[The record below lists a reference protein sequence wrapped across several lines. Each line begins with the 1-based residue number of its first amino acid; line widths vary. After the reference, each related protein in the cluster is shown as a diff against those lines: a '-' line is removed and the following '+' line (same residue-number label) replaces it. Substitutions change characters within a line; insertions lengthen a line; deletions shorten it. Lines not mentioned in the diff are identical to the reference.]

1 MSHKLRA
8 GVIGLGVGEQHIAGY
23 RRAVNVEVVALCDL
37 DPEKRA
43 MASAKYPGC
52 AVYAD
57 AQEVISAPDIDVVSI
72 ASFDNHHA
80 AQIVQALNL
89 GKHVFCEK
97 PLCTTEA
104 ELRDIRSAIERNP
117 GTRLSTNTIL
127 RMSPRFRDLHG
138 RIRRGEMGQI
148 YYAEADYNYGRL
160 HKLKEGWRGSIADYS
175 VMLGGGIH
183 MVDLLL
189 WLSGRRV
196 VEVSAAGN
204 KICSAGY
211 NFATPDMVVAIL
223 RFDNGMLGKV
233 AANFG
238 CVYPH
243 FHKLSVYGTEAT
255 FENGRETASLYNSR
269 DRDTPDI
276 GKIDTAYPGI
286 EKGDLIPGFID
297 AIRGTGSAEIGES
310 EVFATMEVCLAI
322 DRSLR
327 EGAPVRIGD
336 QGQLQVDTVRMP

>member
-1 MSHKLRA
+1 MKNLRA
-8 GVIGLGVGEQHIAGY
+8 GVIGLGVGEQHIHGY
-23 RRAVNVEVVALCDL
+23 CSATDVDLVALCDL

-43 MASAKYPGC
+43 MAAAKYPQC
-52 AVYAD
+52 ALYETAE
-57 AQEVISAPDIDVVSI
+57 ALIAAPDVDVVSI
-72 ASFDNHHA
+72 ASFDHHHA

-97 PLCTTEA
+97 PLCTNEA
-104 ELRDIRSAIERNP
+104 ELRAIRAALARNS

-127 RMSPRFRDLHG
+127 RISPRFRDLRHRIQRNELG
-138 RIRRGEMGQI
+138 RL
-148 YYAEADYNYGRL
+148 YYVEADYNYGRL
-160 HKLKEGWRGSIADYS
+160 YKLHQGWRGSIPDYS

-196 VEVSAAGN
+196 IEVNAYGN

-211 NFATPDMVVAIL
+211 RFTTPDMVVAIL
-223 RFDNGMLGKV
+223 RFDDGMLGKV
-233 AANFG
+233 TANFG

-255 FENGRETASLYNSR
+255 FENGQNSASLYKLRENDISKAR
-269 DRDTPDI
+269 RVDTV
-276 GKIDTAYPGI
+276 YPGI

-297 AIRGTGSAEIGES
+297 AVRSMGSADIGEA

-322 DRSLR
+322 DRSLHEGNPVVPGAAEYR
-327 EGAPVRIGD
+327 E
-336 QGQLQVDTVRMP
+336 TK

>member
-1 MSHKLRA
+1 MKKLRA
-8 GVIGLGVGEQHIAGY
+8 GVIGLGVGEQHIHGY
-23 RRAVNVEVVALCDL
+23 RRAANVDVVALCDL
-37 DPEKRA
+37 DSGKRA
-43 MASAKYPGC
+43 RAAAKYPQC
-52 AVYAD
+52 ALHETAE
-57 AQEVISAPDIDVVSI
+57 ALIAAPDIDVVSI
-72 ASFDNHHA
+72 ASFDHHHA

-104 ELRDIRSAIERNP
+104 ELHYIRSALASNL

-127 RMSPRFRDLHG
+127 RMSPRFRDLRQSIQRNELG
-138 RIRRGEMGQI
+138 RL
-148 YYAEADYNYGRL
+148 YYVEADYNYGRL
-160 HKLKEGWRGSIADYS
+160 HKLQEGWRGSIPDYS

-196 VEVSAAGN
+196 VEVSAYGN
-204 KICSAGY
+204 KICSEGY
-211 NFATPDMVVAIL
+211 NFTTPDMVVAIL
-223 RFDNGMLGKV
+223 RFDDGMLGKV

-243 FHKLSVYGTEAT
+243 FHKLSVYGTQAT
-255 FENGRETASLYNSR
+255 FENGQDTASLYNLR
-269 DRDTPDI
+269 GCDTPTSE
-276 GKIDTAYPGI
+276 KIDTAYPGI
-286 EKGDLIPGFID
+286 EKGDLIPSFID
-297 AIRGTGSAEIGES
+297 AIRGTGSAEIGEE

-327 EGAPVRIGD
+327 EGKPVAMGGRA
-336 QGQLQVDTVRMP
+336 QGNTVRMQ

>member
-1 MSHKLRA
+1 MKKLRA

-23 RRAVNVEVVALCDL
+23 RRANVEVVALCDL
-37 DPEKRA
+37 DAEKRA
-43 MASAKYPGC
+43 MAAAKYPQC
-52 AVYAD
+52 AIH
-57 AQEVISAPDIDVVSI
+57 QSAEDLITTPDVDVVSI
-72 ASFDNHHA
+72 ASFDHHHA
-80 AQIVQALNL
+80 AQIVRALDL

-104 ELRDIRSAIERNP
+104 ELQDIRSALARNP

-127 RMSPRFRDLHG
+127 RMSPRFRDLRG
-138 RIRRGEMGQI
+138 RIQRSELGRL
-148 YYAEADYNYGRL
+148 YYVEADYNYGRL
-160 HKLKEGWRGSIADYS
+160 HKLQEGWRGDIADYS

-189 WLSGRRV
+189 WLSGRGV
-196 VEVSAAGN
+196 VEVSASGN

-211 NFATPDMVVAIL
+211 NFTTPDMVVAIL
-223 RFDNGMLGKV
+223 RFDDGMLGKV

-255 FENGRETASLYNSR
+255 FENGQDTASLYNSR
-269 DRDTPDI
+269 DRDTPKTE
-276 GKIDTAYPGI
+276 KIDTAYPGI
-286 EKGDLIPGFID
+286 EKGDLIPGFIE
-297 AIRGTGSAEIGES
+297 AIRGTGSAEIGEE
-310 EVFATMEVCLAI
+310 EVFATMAVCLAI

-327 EGAPVRIGD
+327 EGRPVAVG
-336 QGQLQVDTVRMP
+336 GGV

>member
-1 MSHKLRA
+1 MTGTLRC

-23 RRAVNVEVVALCDL
+23 RRADDVQVVALCDR
-37 DPEKRA
+37 DPAKQA
-43 MASAKYPGC
+43 MAAAKYPEC
-52 AVYAD
+52 TFYEAAD
-57 AQEVISAPDIDVVSI
+57 DLIADPNVEVVSI
-72 ASFDNHHA
+72 ASFDHHHA
-80 AQIVQALNL
+80 PQVIRALDL

-104 ELRDIRSAIERNP
+104 ELSDIRAAWSRNP
-117 GTRLSTNTIL
+117 GVRLSTNTIL
-127 RMSPRFRDLHG
+127 RMSPRFRDLQR
-138 RIRRGEMGQI
+138 RIRCGELGRL

-160 HKLKEGWRGSIADYS
+160 HKLKDGWRGQIPDYS

-196 VEVSAAGN
+196 VEVIASGN

-211 NFATPDMVVAIL
+211 GFTTPDLVVAIL
-223 RFDNGMLGKV
+223 RFDDGMIGKV

-243 FHKLSVYGTEAT
+243 FHKLTVYGTAAT
-255 FENGRETASLYNSR
+255 FENGRDTASLYNLR
-269 DRDTPDI
+269 DPAAGGPER
-276 GKIDTAYPGI
+276 IDSAYPGI
-286 EKGDLIPGFID
+286 EKGDLIPGFIN
-297 AIRGTGSAEIGES
+297 AVRGNGRAGIEEE
-310 EVFATMEVCLAI
+310 EVFATMAVCLAI

-327 EGAPVRIGD
+327 EGVPVS
-336 QGQLQVDTVRMP
+336 VDTEV

>member
-1 MSHKLRA
+1 MKTLKA
-8 GVIGLGVGEQHIAGY
+8 GIIGLGVGEQHIHGY
-23 RRAVNVEVVALCDL
+23 RSAAHVDVVALCDL
-37 DPEKRA
+37 DPQKRA
-43 MASAKYPGC
+43 MAAAKYPQC
-52 AVYAD
+52 TLHETAEDLIA
-57 AQEVISAPDIDVVSI
+57 APDVDVVSI
-72 ASFDNHHA
+72 ASFDHHHA
-80 AQIVQALNL
+80 AQIVRALDL

-104 ELRDIRSAIERNP
+104 ELHDIRSALARNP
-117 GTRLSTNTIL
+117 GIRLSTNTIL
-127 RMSPRFRDLHG
+127 RMSPRFRDLRG
-138 RIRRGEMGQI
+138 RIQRGELGRL

-160 HKLKEGWRGSIADYS
+160 HKLQEGWRGRIADYS

-196 VEVSAAGN
+196 VEVSASGN

-211 NFATPDMVVAIL
+211 GFTTPDLVVAIL
-223 RFDNGMLGKV
+223 RFDDGMLGKV
-233 AANFG
+233 VANFG

-255 FENGRETASLYNSR
+255 FENGQDTASLYNSR
-269 DRDTPDI
+269 DRDAPKT

-286 EKGDLIPGFID
+286 EKGDLIPGFIN
-297 AIRGTGSAEIGES
+297 AIRGTGSAEIGED

-327 EGAPVRIGD
+327 EGAPVPIGGGA
-336 QGQLQVDTVRMP
+336 QGNTVRMP

>member
-1 MSHKLRA
+1 MTKTLKA

-23 RRAVNVEVVALCDL
+23 RRADNVQVVALCDM
-37 DPEKRA
+37 DPGKRA
-43 MASAKYPGC
+43 MATAKYPEC
-52 AVYAD
+52 TIYAAAD
-57 AQEVISAPDIDVVSI
+57 DLLADPNVDVVSI
-72 ASFDNHHA
+72 ASFDHHHA
-80 AQIVQALNL
+80 GQVVRALDL
-89 GKHVFCEK
+89 GKHVFSEK

-104 ELRDIRSAIERNP
+104 ELQDIRLALARNP

-127 RMSPRFRDLHG
+127 RMSPRFRDLRG
-138 RIRRGEMGQI
+138 RIYRGELGRL

-160 HKLKEGWRGSIADYS
+160 HKLQQGWRGRISDYS

-183 MVDLLL
+183 MIDLLL

-196 VEVSAAGN
+196 VEVSASGN

-211 NFATPDMVVAIL
+211 NFTTPDMVVAIL
-223 RFDNGMLGKV
+223 RFDDGMLGKV

-255 FENGRETASLYNSR
+255 FENGQDTASLYNSR
-269 DRDTPDI
+269 DRDTPESE
-276 GKIDTAYPGI
+276 KIDTAYPGI
-286 EKGDLIPGFID
+286 EKGDLIPGFIN
-297 AIRGTGSAEIGES
+297 AIRGTGNAEIGED
-310 EVFATMEVCLAI
+310 EVFATMAVCLAI

-327 EGAPVRIGD
+327 EGTPVPVG
-336 QGQLQVDTVRMP
+336 GGA